1 VIDYL
6 KKLFNLQRD
15 NNYYLGLFLLKIGVV
30 TIFLYLFFDAFE
42 PVSFLITFAICGWGF
57 VLLWKS
63 DNDYRFQ
70 LVQQKVVQ
78 LETELERKNVMA
90 EITRTVPRRRR
101 KLRLSRR
108 FF

>member
-1 VIDYL
+1 MIEYL
-6 KKLFNLQRD
+6 KKLFNMQRD
-15 NNYYLGLFLLKIGVV
+15 NNYYLGLILLKIGVV

-70 LVQQKVVQ
+70 LVQQKFFQ
-78 LETELERKNVMA
+78 LEAELEKKNVPV
-90 EITRTVPRRRR
+90 EYQRIIPRRRR

>member
-1 VIDYL
+1 VIEYL
-6 KKLFNLQRD
+6 KKLFHMQRD
-15 NNYYLGLFLLKIGVV
+15 NNYYLGLILLKVGIV

-42 PVSFLITFAICGWGF
+42 SVSFLITFAICGWGF

-70 LVQQKVVQ
+70 LVQQKVAQ
-78 LETELERKNVMA
+78 LETKLIPA
-90 EITRTVPRRRR
+90 EIAHIAPRRHRR
-101 KLRLSRR
+101 LRLSRR